1 MPIRATIMAF
11 IVLLTLPLA
20 PARAQDEDQP
30 KFQAFATELLDT
42 IEAGRTI
49 AVRPFKATEL
59 PIAAARAKAFNDD
72 LVAALIAYSGRKH
85 TFIRLESLRVVIA
98 EKCELTP
105 EKCDAAFDDALKKAG
120 ASVLIVGQV
129 RADGEAVSL
138 RYEAYDLTEATT
150 LATTQRRKFKVARAG
165 AAAAMAWDAALA
177 AAGKYLSENTEDL
190 RTLCRGRITF
200 QDTRIQ
206 TAFGRYMVSKV
217 ADEVHKAAVNVL
229 SGGGV
234 ILGDAVDD
242 ACPTGDKG
250 GGYMLTGNYWP
261 VGEQL
266 SVRLAL
272 RNDLNQEVNIW
283 NGQLARATLPE
294 GLELQPSEEG
304 ERSGR
309 GVALI
314 TDETS
319 DAEAQMR
326 ARMAARLATIAV
338 ATSRSMPKAQ
348 VDDNEAARA
357 VMAAMSDAVTYD
369 ETWERDGRTK
379 TQGQSAWAALLRGR
393 VRALGGALAPKV
405 EVALANDVIVAG
417 ELLTL
422 QVTSPTQAYIGLYA
436 WGADDRIVRLLP
448 VSASEPVVV
457 RPNATLTLPRR
468 SDPELTSGPLP
479 DSPLNTEAL
488 IVVASAKP
496 IDFVAL
502 AAGVPGTTVGETMS
516 AAVPVNRFNEELRKL
531 DQQTV
536 SVRYVPYTVKAP

>member
-1 MPIRATIMAF
+1 MALSLPIAS
-11 IVLLTLPLA
+11 V
-20 PARAQDEDQP
+20 RAQDDDQA
-30 KFQAFATELLDT
+30 KFQQFAAELLDL
-42 IEAGRTI
+42 IEPGRTI

-72 LVAALIAYSGRKH
+72 LVASLISYSERKH

-129 RADGEAVSL
+129 RADGEDVSL
-138 RYEAYDLTEATT
+138 RYEAYDLTQATT
-150 LATTQRRKFKVARAG
+150 LATTQRRKFTVQRAG
-165 AAAAMAWDAALA
+165 AAAAVAWDAALA

-190 RTLCRGRITF
+190 KTLCRGRITF

-217 ADEVHKAAVNVL
+217 ADEVHRAAVNVI

-242 ACPTGDKG
+242 ACPTGDAG
-250 GGYMLTGNYWP
+250 GGYVLAGNYWP

-272 RNDLNQEVNIW
+272 RNDLGQEVNIW
-283 NGQLARATLPE
+283 TGQVSRTTLPE

-314 TDETS
+314 TADTS
-319 DAEAQMR
+319 DAEAQLR
-326 ARMAARLATIAV
+326 ARMAARLATIAA
-338 ATSRSMPKAQ
+338 ATRRPLPKAEI
-348 VDDNEAARA
+348 DDNAEARA

-369 ETWERDGRTK
+369 ETWERDARGKNQGRD
-379 TQGQSAWAALLRGR
+379 AWSALLRGR

-405 EVALANDVIVAG
+405 EAALASDEIVAG

-422 QVTSPTQAYIGLYA
+422 QVTSPVQAYIGLYA

-448 VSASEPVVV
+448 ISESEPVVV

-502 AAGVPGTTVGETMS
+502 AAGVPGASVDETMTS
-516 AAVPVNRFNEELRKL
+516 AVPVNRFNEELRKL